1 MALNK
6 ISRRKFFENTSIAGA
21 GLLLPVPMKHKDIPG
36 MNDSVQEAIKS
47 PSPEQYHFSD
57 GAAGIFKKAE
67 ISPSVVTTGTNVEF
81 RIKLTIGSEYTKN
94 PSRIAI
100 SLPTQLGFS
109 KPALFIDEDYG
120 YLEAYCTNPEVRWEK
135 KLWDV
140 QQDFFVNAKT
150 DHPRKWGQHLV
161 VLDFSNG
168 LKEDDVIELSW
179 GDLGRGFG
187 KGTQVTILSL
197 KEEYLQ
203 YIYVRYFDDQS
214 RGVPDM
220 ERDITIDNFH
230 QRPVPNAEVK
240 IPLRIIPKPLDHWR
254 LLRKANGAMLLP
266 LDIYGNI
273 TPIASLKGEIESSE
287 KSASQKNGVYN
298 FSNNNIVVRSKKYP
312 FSQSAS
318 MHNVFEGLNIY
329 FGDMH
334 NHSTYSNDCI
344 EESRTEMR
352 PYDMQLF
359 AKERSGLDFYA
370 TTEHHQP
377 WDSPRDRMMKYVWEE
392 TINAVIK
399 NDKPGEFL
407 VFPGF
412 EFRCDR
418 GDTVLFFNYL
428 PQYEEIANPE
438 WRDIRKVWDGLKGK
452 DYISHPHFHNPGHLK
467 DNEWWVCPYEGVE
480 PIIEI
485 FSCHRSFERF
495 DIFEQGRSLV
505 KHKRKDRNG
514 EFFLKQGIKYGFVAN
529 SDSHYGHPG
538 MQGLSV
544 VYSASLDK
552 KSILEAYRKRH
563 VYGVSGDRI
572 RLLFTGNGKLM
583 GSVVPNTPAKEL
595 YIDVVAENK
604 LKKIEL
610 FKNGDLYQLFQ
621 PEDNLVFR
629 KLVKIEDD
637 ASSDWYVRV
646 TQQNNQ
652 MAWSSAIWYE

>member
-1 MALNK
+1 MPLNK
-6 ISRRKFFENTSIAGA
+6 ISRRKFFENGSIASM
-21 GLLLPVPMKHKDIPG
+21 GLLIPAAMKGNDISPATI
-36 MNDSVQEAIKS
+36 DPVQETVKC
-47 PSPEQYHFSD
+47 PSPEQYLFSD
-57 GAAGIFKKAE
+57 GATAIFKKAE
-67 ISPSVVTTGTNVEF
+67 VSPSVVTTGTNVEF
-81 RIKLTIGSEYTKN
+81 RVKLTVGTGYTKDV
-94 PSRIAI
+94 SRIAI

-120 YLEAYCTNPEVRWEK
+120 YLEVYCTNPEVRWSK

-140 QQDFFVNAKT
+140 QQDFFVDVKT

-161 VLDFSNG
+161 ILDFSGG

-187 KGTQVTILSL
+187 KGTQVTVLSL

-203 YIYVRYFDDQS
+203 YIWVRYFDDQL

-220 ERDITIDNFH
+220 ERDITINNFH
-230 QRPVPNAEVK
+230 QRPVPDAEIK
-240 IPLRIIPKPLDHWR
+240 IPLRIIPKPVDHWR
-254 LLRKANGAMLLP
+254 LLRKTKGAMLLP

-273 TPIASLKGEIESSE
+273 ASVGSLKQEIEASE
-287 KSASQKNGVYN
+287 KAGSPKNGVYH
-298 FSNNNIVVRSKKYP
+298 FTNNVVIRSKKYP
-312 FSQSAS
+312 FSQSAP
-318 MHNVFEGLNIY
+318 MLNVFEGLNIY

-352 PYDMQLF
+352 PNDMQLF

-370 TTEHHQP
+370 TTDHHQP

-428 PQYEEIANPE
+428 PQYEEIANQG
-438 WRDIRKVWDGLKGK
+438 WTDIRKVWDGLKDR
-452 DYISHPHFHNPGHLK
+452 DYISHPHFHNPGHLANN
-467 DNEWWVCPYEGVE
+467 DWWVCPYEGVE

-505 KHKRKDRNG
+505 KHRRKDRNG
-514 EFFLKQGIKYGFVAN
+514 EFFLKKGIKYGFVAN

-552 KSILEAYRKRH
+552 KSILDAYRKRH

-583 GSVVPNTPAKEL
+583 GSTVNNIPAKEL

-621 PEDNLVFR
+621 PTDDLVFR
-629 KLVKIEDD
+629 KLVKVEDD
-637 ASSDWYVRV
+637 APSDWYVRV